1 MIPFIQTIDL
11 RIILFIEKHL
21 NHESIQVFFSLIT
34 KLNDYGLLT
43 ILAVLLIINLYK
55 DSQVTKICLYSILIS
70 LIIVQLLGKNIIQRP
85 RPFEILSQ
93 LTLWIEKP
101 TTYSFPSGHASIS
114 GIGFML
120 SYLYL
125 NEKIIKFTF
134 MALFILVT
142 VSRLVLKVHFFSDIF
157 FGFFIAI
164 IIVLMVQYIILKR
177 LSKEA

>member
-1 MIPFIQTIDL
+1 MITFIQNIDL
-11 RIILFIEKHL
+11 KIILFIEKHL
-21 NHESIQVFFSLIT
+21 NHETIQVFFSFIT

-43 ILAVLLIINLYK
+43 ILAVFIIIIKNK
-55 DSQVTKICLYSILIS
+55 DAQVTKICLYSIFLS

-85 RPFEILSQ
+85 RPFELINQ

-125 NEKIIKFTF
+125 NNKIIKFTF

-142 VSRLVLKVHFFSDIF
+142 ISRLILKVHFLSDIF
-157 FGFFIAI
+157 FGFLIAI
-164 IIVLMVQYIILKR
+164 GVVLLVHHFILGK
-177 LSKEA
+177 LSN